1 MIKTVHRRFH
11 EDFVGA
17 KGELEDCLLKMDQQ
31 KVIESL
37 SLRRV
42 KWILTRLA
50 HPTLVARGKVW

>member
-31 KVIESL
+31 SHRELVSP
-37 SLRRV
+37 
-42 KWILTRLA
+42 TRQ
-50 HPTLVARGKVW
+50 VDF